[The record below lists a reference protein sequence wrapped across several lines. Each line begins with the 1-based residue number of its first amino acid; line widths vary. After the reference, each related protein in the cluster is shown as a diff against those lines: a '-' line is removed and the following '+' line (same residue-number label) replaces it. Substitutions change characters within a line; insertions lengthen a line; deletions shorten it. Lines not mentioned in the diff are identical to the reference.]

1 MNTPNQETP
10 TPRFTSTHKR
20 KKRPDGTLSTC
31 YEWLGSFITALLCV
45 IVLFTFVFRVVRVS
59 GPSMMPTLSDKD
71 TLIISDMFYEPTTG
85 DIVVLQVPS
94 YKDGLPLIKRVIATE
109 GQHVKIDFDK
119 WTVTVDGKVLNE
131 SYLYFQSQSMDRYDC
146 PEEFTVKEGCV
157 FLMGDNRNNS
167 SDSRNSLIGQVDARY
182 IMGKV
187 IFRLFSTAPFG
198 TDTNPLL
205 TPFTK

>member
-1 MNTPNQETP
+1 MNTPTNEANTK
-10 TPRFTSTHKR
+10 TKFTSTHKR
-20 KKRPDGTLSTC
+20 KKRPDGLLCTC
-31 YEWLGSFITALLCV
+31 YEWLGSFIAALLCV
-45 IVLFTFVFRVVRVS
+45 VVLFTFVFRVVRVS

-71 TLIISDMFYEPTTG
+71 TLIISDMLYKPQTG

-109 GQHVKIDFDK
+109 GQHVKIDFST
-119 WTVTVDGKVLNE
+119 WSVTVDGKLLDETYLN
-131 SYLYFQSQSMDRYDC
+131 FQTQAMDRYDC
-146 PEEFTVKEGCV
+146 PEEFTVKKGCV
-157 FLMGDNRNNS
+157 FVMGDNRNNS

-187 IFRLFSTAPFG
+187 VFRLFSTAPFG

-205 TPFTK
+205 TPF